1 MRHHLPGYAD
11 GYWTIAPVK
20 SRSVI
25 NEEELVGKCDERR
38 VREVYAGRMISKPT
52 RPRPVYTPSR
62 KRAER
67 GTMTDQQEKEKD
79 SESDVDE
86 VTVVMKSEGKK
97 RIKLKLP
104 GGELKL
110 DLEMKPY

>member
-1 MRHHLPGYAD
+1 M
-11 GYWTIAPVK
+11 
-20 SRSVI
+20 
-25 NEEELVGKCDERR
+25 
-38 VREVYAGRMISKPT
+38 YAGRIISKPT

-67 GTMTDQQEKEKD
+67 GTMTDQQEKD